1 MNLDKAHRKIE
12 HDKISR
18 EVRTA
23 VENKVIPKVQ
33 SACLA
38 ATALVLHGKFGF
50 GKQRLNKYIE
60 EVFNIFESIYLEY
73 TEFEDI
79 KRCIYDELGVDFDA
93 IEEKRM
99 NEDKRKAYEN

>member
-1 MNLDKAHRKIE
+1 M
-12 HDKISR
+12 
-18 EVRTA
+18 
-23 VENKVIPKVQ
+23 
-33 SACLA
+33 
-38 ATALVLHGKFGF
+38 
-50 GKQRLNKYIE
+50 
-60 EVFNIFESIYLEY
+60 FNIFESIYLEY

>member
-38 ATALVLHGKFGF
+38 ATALVLHDKFGF

-79 KRCIYDELGVDFDA
+79 KHCIYDELGIDFDA

>member
-1 MNLDKAHRKIE
+1 MNLDKAHRKIV

-38 ATALVLHGKFGF
+38 ATALVLHDKFGF

-73 TEFEDI
+73 TDFDDI
-79 KRCIYDELGVDFDA
+79 KSCIYDELGIDFDA

>member
-1 MNLDKAHRKIE
+1 MNLDRAHRKIE

-38 ATALVLHGKFGF
+38 ATALVLHDKFGF

-60 EVFNIFESIYLEY
+60 EVLLII
-73 TEFEDI
+73 
-79 KRCIYDELGVDFDA
+79 G
-93 IEEKRM
+93 
-99 NEDKRKAYEN
+99 

>member
-38 ATALVLHGKFGF
+38 ATALVLHDKFGF

-73 TEFEDI
+73 TDFDDI
-79 KRCIYDELGVDFDA
+79 KSCIYDELGIDFDA

-99 NEDKRKAYEN
+99 NDDKRKAYEN

>member
-38 ATALVLHGKFGF
+38 ATALVLHDKFGF

-73 TEFEDI
+73 TDFDDI
-79 KRCIYDELGVDFDA
+79 KSCIYDELGIDFDA

>member
-38 ATALVLHGKFGF
+38 ATALVLHDKFGF

-73 TEFEDI
+73 TDFDDI
-79 KRCIYDELGVDFDA
+79 KSCIYDELGIDFDA

-99 NEDKRKAYEN
+99 NENKRKTYEN

>member
-1 MNLDKAHRKIE
+1 MNLDRAHRKIE

-38 ATALVLHGKFGF
+38 ATALVLHDKFGF

-60 EVFNIFESIYLEY
+60 EVFLIFESIYLNY
-73 TEFEDI
+73 TDFEDI
-79 KRCIYDELGVDFDA
+79 KRRIYDELGIDFDA
-93 IEEKRM
+93 IEKKR
-99 NEDKRKAYEN
+99 EDKLKAV